1 MRSFER
7 VDSPLEPRPRSRKAF
22 IWERPVQK
30 NSRGISN
37 TMHHFGVLSPN
48 VPGHIHPMVALA
60 DALRSRGHRVTF
72 FLIGDPP
79 RAIRGANFE
88 VIGLGQTI
96 FPPEDYRQSLRKL
109 GTISGRTGLKHTIA
123 SGVRGAEAILSDAP
137 AAVRQAGVTVLVVDQ
152 ATPAGGSVAE
162 RLGLPFVTICNALML
177 NTEPA
182 VPPFFRPWLPRTE
195 WWARARNRINHAAF
209 ERLMKPIMDQ
219 INSFR
224 RAHVLSSLRRLAE
237 TWSQIAQIS
246 QEPAAFEFSRR
257 ELPPA
262 FHFVGPLRLPGGYPP
277 APFPYEQ
284 LDGRPI
290 FYVSMGTLQN
300 RVPTLYRRIAESCA
314 ELDAQLVITLGGG
327 LEPGT
332 LADLP
337 GRPVVVSYAPQLE
350 LLRRSTLAISHA
362 GLNTVL
368 DALSESVP
376 IVAIPVTNHQPGVA
390 ARISW
395 LGAGEMLQ
403 WDGLDE
409 RRLRMT
415 IEKVWKDPTYR
426 GGARRLQQAIR
437 ASGGAPRAAAIVH
450 EALSSAEDHPRP
462 PR

>member
-1 MRSFER
+1 
-7 VDSPLEPRPRSRKAF
+7 
-22 IWERPVQK
+22 
-30 NSRGISN
+30 
-37 TMHHFGVLSPN
+37 
-48 VPGHIHPMVALA
+48 
-60 DALRSRGHRVTF
+60 
-72 FLIGDPP
+72 
-79 RAIRGANFE
+79 
-88 VIGLGQTI
+88 
-96 FPPEDYRQSLRKL
+96 
-109 GTISGRTGLKHTIA
+109 
-123 SGVRGAEAILSDAP
+123 
-137 AAVRQAGVTVLVVDQ
+137 
-152 ATPAGGSVAE
+152 
-162 RLGLPFVTICNALML
+162 
-177 NTEPA
+177 
-182 VPPFFRPWLPRTE
+182 
-195 WWARARNRINHAAF
+195 
-209 ERLMKPIMDQ
+209 
-219 INSFR
+219 
-224 RAHVLSSLRRLAE
+224 
-237 TWSQIAQIS
+237 
-246 QEPAAFEFSRR
+246 
-257 ELPPA
+257 
-262 FHFVGPLRLPGGYPP
+262 
-277 APFPYEQ
+277 
-284 LDGRPI
+284 
-290 FYVSMGTLQN
+290 MGTLQN
-300 RVPTLYRRIAESCA
+300 RVPTLYRRIAESGA

-350 LLRRSTLAISHA
+350 LLCRSTLAISHA